1 MSWTLVLHGGAGEWR
16 DTHLP
21 LALAGLRTAAQHVSA
36 TLAGGASALDAVCEA
51 VAMLEDDPVF
61 NAGTGSVLNRDGDVE
76 MDASVMNG
84 ADLGFGA
91 VAAIARVRNPVQ
103 VARCV
108 MEQSAHALL
117 AGAGA
122 LQFARLH
129 GFADYDPITE
139 RARNEYLRRT
149 QPPAPGTVGAVA
161 LDIAGNLAA
170 ATSTGG
176 IALKLPGRV
185 GDSPLPGAGTYA
197 GSAAAVSATGKGEQ
211 IMRMLAA
218 KRIHDLIEAGHSAN
232 DAIAQ
237 LLSEIGR
244 RVGSD
249 AGFIAVTRHAE
260 IGVGH
265 DTPAMVYG
273 YCSDTKPQPTV
284 GARV

>member
-1 MSWTLVLHGGAGEWR
+1 MSWALVIHGGAGEWH
-16 DTHLP
+16 DAHLP
-21 LALAGLRTAAQHVSA
+21 AAFAAVRTVVQRVSSGLAEAA
-36 TLAGGASALDAVCEA
+36 TALDAVCEA
-51 VAMLEDDPVF
+51 VAMLEDEPIF
-61 NAGTGSVLNRDGDVE
+61 NAGTGSVLNRDGEVE

-84 ADLGFGA
+84 MNLCFGG
-91 VAAIARVRNPVQ
+91 VAAITRVRNPVH

-108 MEQSAHALL
+108 MEHSPHALL

-129 GFADYDPITE
+129 GFADHDPITE
-139 RARNEYLRRT
+139 RARKEYLRRT
-149 QPPAPGTVGAVA
+149 QAAAPGTVGAVA

-197 GSAAAVSATGKGEQ
+197 GSAAAVSATGKGEH
-211 IMRMLAA
+211 IMRMLAS
-218 KRIHDLIEAGHSAN
+218 KRIHDCIEAGYTAN
-232 DAIAQ
+232 DAISQ
-237 LLSEIGR
+237 TLNEIGR
-244 RVGSD
+244 RVGSG
-249 AGFIAVTRHAE
+249 AGFIAVTSYGE

-273 YCSDTKPQPTV
+273 YRSDTKPEPTV
-284 GARV
+284 